1 MEAKKIFKIIEKH
14 APLSLQLDFDS
25 SGFNVG
31 NRDAE
36 INGILVS
43 ENVTHEVIKEAID
56 NQCNLIISH
65 HPAIFGENIDAFT
78 QSIVQYAHDN
88 EITLYSAHTNLDATK
103 DGLNDE
109 LAKILGVEVEE
120 GYGTCSRIGHFKDC
134 GTLEEK
140 TKIIGELLNDTH
152 IRTVGDKNRVLK
164 RVCISCG
171 SGGRDDDLVEELKD
185 KDIDVLI
192 GGENKLS
199 LAIKMKYYDI
209 CLIEVGHYD
218 SEIMCKDIFA
228 RWLQDVGV
236 KVVKST
242 SDVSPYNK

>member
-120 GYGTCSRIGHFKDC
+120 GYGTCSRIGHFIDC
-134 GTLEEK
+134 GTLEK
-140 TKIIGELLNDTH
+140 KAKLIGELLNDTH

>member
-1 MEAKKIFKIIEKH
+1 MEAKKIFKVIEKH
-14 APLSLQLDFDS
+14 APLSLQLDFDT

-36 INGILVS
+36 IYGILVS

-56 NQCNLIISH
+56 NKCNLIISH
-65 HPAIFGENIDAFT
+65 HPAIFGDYIDAFT

-88 EITLYSAHTNLDATK
+88 EITLYSAHTNLDAVEG
-103 DGLNDE
+103 GLNDE

-120 GYGTCSRIGHFKDC
+120 GYGTCSRIGHFIEE
-134 GTLEEK
+134 GILENK
-140 TKIIGELLNDTH
+140 AQKIGELLNDTH
-152 IRTVGDKNRVLK
+152 IRTVGDKKRVLK

-228 RWLQDVGV
+228 RWLEGIGV

-242 SDVSPYNK
+242 KDVSPYNK

>member
-109 LAKILGVEVEE
+109 LAKILGVE
-120 GYGTCSRIGHFKDC
+120 D
-134 GTLEEK
+134 
-140 TKIIGELLNDTH
+140 IIINLQ
-152 IRTVGDKNRVLK
+152 
-164 RVCISCG
+164 
-171 SGGRDDDLVEELKD
+171 
-185 KDIDVLI
+185 
-192 GGENKLS
+192 
-199 LAIKMKYYDI
+199 IK
-209 CLIEVGHYD
+209 
-218 SEIMCKDIFA
+218 
-228 RWLQDVGV
+228 
-236 KVVKST
+236 
-242 SDVSPYNK
+242 

>member
-14 APLSLQLDFDS
+14 AHLSLQLDFDS

-120 GYGTCSRIGHFKDC
+120 GYGTCSRIGHFKES

-140 TKIIGELLNDTH
+140 AKLIGELLNDTH

>member
-1 MEAKKIFKIIEKH
+1 M
-14 APLSLQLDFDS
+14 
-25 SGFNVG
+25 
-31 NRDAE
+31 
-36 INGILVS
+36 
-43 ENVTHEVIKEAID
+43 
-56 NQCNLIISH
+56 
-65 HPAIFGENIDAFT
+65 
-78 QSIVQYAHDN
+78 
-88 EITLYSAHTNLDATK
+88 
-103 DGLNDE
+103 
-109 LAKILGVEVEE
+109 
-120 GYGTCSRIGHFKDC
+120 
-134 GTLEEK
+134 
-140 TKIIGELLNDTH
+140 
-152 IRTVGDKNRVLK
+152 K